1 MTSRLA
7 RFPRGVERLD
17 LDVLSLDDA
26 ASFLLEATDP
36 GRRRAADDTA
46 RARALAEALG
56 RLALALEMAAA
67 TIDARGLS
75 FAKYQEMWQGYRARV
90 VGWARPEITGYHHA
104 VAETWQTSV
113 DHLTKPSRYCWNA
126 SRSWPRTNTGVA
138 AGRGGARSD
147 GGAGRAR
154 GAV

>member
-104 VAETWQTSV
+104 VAETW
-113 DHLTKPSRYCWNA
+113 
-126 SRSWPRTNTGVA
+126 
-138 AGRGGARSD
+138 
-147 GGAGRAR
+147 
-154 GAV
+154 